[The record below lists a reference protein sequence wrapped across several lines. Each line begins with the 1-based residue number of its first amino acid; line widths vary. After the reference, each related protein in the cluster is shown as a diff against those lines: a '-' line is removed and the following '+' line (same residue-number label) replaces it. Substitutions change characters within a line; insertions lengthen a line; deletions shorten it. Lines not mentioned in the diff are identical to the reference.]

1 MLKIL
6 RYVFSVV
13 GILFAVYGLIT
24 KNLEFQPYMMLFLG
38 LMMLVMGLE
47 EFQKER
53 KAYGWLFFVVF
64 LLSLFVSIKGFLLK

>member
-6 RYVFSVV
+6 RYILSVV
-13 GILFAVYGLIT
+13 VILFAAYGLIIQNF
-24 KNLEFQPYMMLFLG
+24 KYNHIMMFFLG

-64 LLSLFVSIKGFLLK
+64 LFSLFVSIKGFLLN

>member
-6 RYVFSVV
+6 RY
-13 GILFAVYGLIT
+13 ILSLVIIIIAAYGLIT
-24 KNLEFQPYMMLFLG
+24 KNFEFQSLMTLLLG

-53 KAYGWLFFVVF
+53 KTYGWLLVVVF
-64 LLSLFVSIKGFLLK
+64 LFSLFVSVQGFLLH